1 MMTSNP
7 DDCRKHLV
15 AINKLGTM
23 TTALELWRA
32 SGLRGR
38 YSVALHLRNE
48 LEQVYTRFREGRWY
62 YRARRLVVFRV
73 ILFRINCF
81 SWIWRR
87 RLQLF
92 LEAAFLMTG
101 WFQKRFGWLVLILKG
116 D

>member
-48 LEQVYTRFREGRWY
+48 LEQVYTRFKER
-62 YRARRLVVFRV
+62 
-73 ILFRINCF
+73 
-81 SWIWRR
+81 
-87 RLQLF
+87 
-92 LEAAFLMTG
+92 
-101 WFQKRFGWLVLILKG
+101 K
-116 D
+116 